1 MQHDHEYLHEHNIP
15 HVHHPDDVHDEAKAH
30 LHSHEHAHDHAHGA
44 HPHVHENTKA
54 VLNRLS
60 RAIGHLESV
69 KKMVE
74 NGRDCSE
81 VLIQIAAVR
90 SAINNIGKVILQD
103 HIQHCLVDAVENDD
117 EQALDDLCQAID
129 TFIKYLKAAL
139 SAPPFDLH
147 AKSPAGFRL
156 PDSLVCFLRAFRA
169 PRRYRRSYTASRSR
183 GRRRPGPRAPR
194 QAARPPRQTGTP

>member
-15 HVHHPDDVHDEAKAH
+15 HVHHPDDVHDETQAH
-30 LHSHEHAHDHAHGA
+30 LHSHEHEHDHAHGA

-103 HIQHCLVDAVENDD
+103 HIQHCIVDAVERDD
-117 EQALDDLCQAID
+117 EQALDSLCQAID
-129 TFIKYLKAAL
+129 KFIK
-139 SAPPFDLH
+139 
-147 AKSPAGFRL
+147 
-156 PDSLVCFLRAFRA
+156 
-169 PRRYRRSYTASRSR
+169 
-183 GRRRPGPRAPR
+183 
-194 QAARPPRQTGTP
+194 